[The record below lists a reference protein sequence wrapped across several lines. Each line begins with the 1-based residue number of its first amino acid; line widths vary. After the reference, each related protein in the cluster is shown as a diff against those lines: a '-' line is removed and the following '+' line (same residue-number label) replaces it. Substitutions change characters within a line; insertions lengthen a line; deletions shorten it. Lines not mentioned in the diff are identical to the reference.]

1 MREGRRPFGADAYHL
16 RGCALERLRATED
29 ARLLAD
35 MLVRLD
41 PWRTLGYTADGLAR
55 YFLRDDPGLH
65 RYRIVA
71 GSATAGV
78 VCVRHPWLRGA
89 YIELIGLDPVVQ
101 AKGFGGDVVAW
112 IEDETR
118 SEAANLWAFV
128 SASNAPARRFY
139 ARQGFVK
146 IAPVADLVAPGYA
159 EILLRKVLRADPAGI
174 DDQRSGRSGW

>member
-1 MREGRRPFGADAYHL
+1 MSEVPRPFGADAYRL
-16 RGCALERLRATED
+16 PGCVLELLRAPQD

-65 RYRIVA
+65 RYRVVA
-71 GSATAGV
+71 GGAAAGV

-89 YIELIGLDPVVQ
+89 YIELIGLDPIGRG
-101 AKGFGGDVVAW
+101 KGFGGDIVAW

-118 SEAANLWAFV
+118 GRAANLWALV
-128 SASNAPARRFY
+128 SSFNEPARRFY
-139 ARQGFVK
+139 ARRGFVE
-146 IAPVADLVAPGYA
+146 IAPLEDLVAKGYQ
-159 EILLRKVLRADPAGI
+159 EILLRKPL
-174 DDQRSGRSGW
+174 